1 MAEMWISEYT
11 IVMSQM
17 RKVYRYKGVK
27 TNILGLP
34 IFDADDRKN
43 QKRNPTKRKYLHSFT
58 QIDIKSGPKDLL
70 VIYDIPDNKK
80 IERDW
85 FRRQLKSF
93 DFIMIQR
100 SVWVGPSPL
109 PIEFLSYVKSIGLN
123 IEFKTFKLTQPYTG

>member
-1 MAEMWISEYT
+1 MWTEEYT
-11 IVMSQM
+11 TVMSQM

-34 IFDADDRKN
+34 IFDTDDRKI
-43 QKRNPTKRKYLHSFT
+43 QTKNPTRRKYLHSFAR
-58 QIDIKSGPKDLL
+58 INIISGCKDLL

-80 IERDW
+80 IVRDW
-85 FRRQLKSF
+85 FRRQLRSF

-109 PIEFLSYVKSIGLN
+109 PAEFVTYVKEIGLN
-123 IEFKTFKLTQPYTG
+123 AEFKTFKLAQPYTG